1 MKNETTLRRQLS
13 VSEETTEAS
22 HLPLAAIQEL
32 HRHWVFFFALGVALM
47 ALGIVA
53 TLTAGLSTIVAV
65 DFFGWILV
73 IAGAALTIHAFWA
86 KRWSGFFLQLL
97 SGLLYLAAGWM
108 LATRPEL
115 SAIALTLVL
124 AISFVVQGAFRIG
137 AALNTRIDGWGSLL
151 ASGIITLLLGLMIWN
166 EWPLSG
172 VWVIGV
178 FIGIDMF
185 FYGGWLVSLAL
196 SVRSLAKAQGARRPF
211 SANN

>member
-22 HLPLAAIQEL
+22 HLPLGALEEL
-32 HRHWVFFFALGVALM
+32 HRHWALFLSVGVALM

-65 DFFGWILV
+65 DFFDWILV
-73 IAGAALTIHAFWA
+73 IAGAGVTIHAFWA

-108 LATRPEL
+108 LATHPEL
-115 SAIALTLVL
+115 SAIALTLVI

-137 AALNTRIDGWGSLL
+137 AALSTRIDGWDGLL
-151 ASGIITLLLGLMIWN
+151 VSGIITLLLGLMIWN

-172 VWVIGV
+172 VWVIGLFV
-178 FIGIDMF
+178 GIDMF
-185 FYGGWLVSLAL
+185 FYGGWFVSLAL
-196 SVRSLAKAQGARRPF
+196 AVRTLGRAQDTDR
-211 SANN
+211 SAEITK

>member
-22 HLPLAAIQEL
+22 HQPLGALEEL
-32 HRHWVFFFALGVALM
+32 HRHWALFLSVGVALM

-73 IAGAALTIHAFWA
+73 IAGAGVTIHAFWA

-97 SGLLYLAAGWM
+97 SGLLYLVAGWM
-108 LATRPEL
+108 LATHGEL
-115 SAIALTLVL
+115 SAIALTLVI

-137 AALNTRIDGWGSLL
+137 AALSTRIDGWDGLL
-151 ASGIITLLLGLMIWN
+151 VSGIITLLLGLMIWN

-172 VWVIGV
+172 VWVIGLFV
-178 FIGIDMF
+178 GIDMF
-185 FYGGWLVSLAL
+185 FYGGWFVSLAL
-196 SVRSLAKAQGARRPF
+196 AVRTLGRAQDTDR
-211 SANN
+211 SAEITK

>member
-22 HLPLAAIQEL
+22 HQPLGALEEL
-32 HRHWVFFFALGVALM
+32 HRHWALFLSVGVALM

-73 IAGAALTIHAFWA
+73 IAGAGVTLHAFWA
-86 KRWSGFFLQLL
+86 KRWSGFFLQLF
-97 SGLLYLAAGWM
+97 SGLLYLVAGWM
-108 LATRPEL
+108 LATHGEL
-115 SAIALTLVL
+115 SAIALTLVI

-137 AALNTRIDGWGSLL
+137 AALSTRIDGWDGLL
-151 ASGIITLLLGLMIWN
+151 VSGIITLLLGLMIWN

-172 VWVIGV
+172 VWVIGLFV
-178 FIGIDMF
+178 GIDMF
-185 FYGGWLVSLAL
+185 FYGGWFVSLAL
-196 SVRSLAKAQGARRPF
+196 AVRTLGRAQDTDR
-211 SANN
+211 SAEITK

>member
-22 HLPLAAIQEL
+22 HQPLGALEEL
-32 HRHWVFFFALGVALM
+32 HRHWALFLSVGVALM

-53 TLTAGLSTIVAV
+53 TLIAGLSTIAAV

-73 IAGAALTIHAFWA
+73 IAGAGVALHAFWA

-108 LATRPEL
+108 LATHPEL
-115 SAIALTLVL
+115 SAIALTLVI

-137 AALNTRIDGWGSLL
+137 AALSTRIDGWDGLL
-151 ASGIITLLLGLMIWN
+151 VSGIITLLLGLMIWN

-172 VWVIGV
+172 VWVIGLFV
-178 FIGIDMF
+178 GIDMF
-185 FYGGWLVSLAL
+185 FYGGWFVSLAL
-196 SVRSLAKAQGARRPF
+196 AVRTLGRAQDTDR
-211 SANN
+211 SAEITK

>member
-22 HLPLAAIQEL
+22 HQPLGALEEL
-32 HRHWVFFFALGVALM
+32 HRHWALFLSVGVALM

-53 TLTAGLSTIVAV
+53 TLTAGLSTIAAV

-73 IAGAALTIHAFWA
+73 IAGAGVALHAFWA

-108 LATRPEL
+108 LATHPEL
-115 SAIALTLVL
+115 SAIALTLVI

-137 AALNTRIDGWGSLL
+137 AALSTRIDGWDGLL
-151 ASGIITLLLGLMIWN
+151 VSGIITLLLGLMIWN
-166 EWPLSG
+166 EWPLWASG
-172 VWVIGV
+172 
-178 FIGIDMF
+178 
-185 FYGGWLVSLAL
+185 
-196 SVRSLAKAQGARRPF
+196 
-211 SANN
+211 

>member
-22 HLPLAAIQEL
+22 HQPLGALEEL
-32 HRHWVFFFALGVALM
+32 HRHWALFLSVGVALM

-73 IAGAALTIHAFWA
+73 IAGAGVTIHAFWA

-108 LATRPEL
+108 LATHGEL
-115 SAIALTLVL
+115 SDCSDTRDRHLVCC
-124 AISFVVQGAFRIG
+124 ARRVSHR
-137 AALNTRIDGWGSLL
+137 R
-151 ASGIITLLLGLMIWN
+151 GIEHADRRLGLTAGERDYHPITRADDLERMA
-166 EWPLSG
+166 L
-172 VWVIGV
+172 V
-178 FIGIDMF
+178 
-185 FYGGWLVSLAL
+185 GGMGD
-196 SVRSLAKAQGARRPF
+196 RSLRRNRHVLLRRLARVVSAVRTIAGQGSGARRPF